1 LEGWQP
7 WLLTLT
13 LRHTAACRLS
23 DLFGVLGKAWGRLT
37 SGREW
42 AAVKRQGVEYIRGY
56 DITHGGNGWHPHIH
70 AVFLFAPGV
79 SDPAAT
85 ARRLLDRWIAAVQSL
100 GGDVVADALD
110 AQPCADAGR
119 AASYACHIAGV
130 WEAVGG
136 VKKDAKRGRTV
147 MDLAA
152 AAVSGDEAAARLWIE
167 YARST
172 RGRRA
177 VVVSR
182 GLSLSDA
189 ADATADAD
197 ADPPDA
203 APPDADAAAVEVVA
217 VIRSHLLRQLDPYLG
232 DALAAAAV
240 SASAAHAV
248 LTRALGPPSP
258 ATWWPPD
265 PDEKGGP

>member
-1 LEGWQP
+1 
-7 WLLTLT
+7 
-13 LRHTAACRLS
+13 
-23 DLFGVLGKAWGRLT
+23 
-37 SGREW
+37 
-42 AAVKRQGVEYIRGY
+42 VKRQGVEYIRGY
-56 DITHGGNGWHPHIH
+56 DITHGENGWHPHIH
-70 AVFLFAPGV
+70 AVFLFGPGV
-79 SDPAAT
+79 ADPSAA
-85 ARRLLDRWIAAVQSL
+85 AGRLLDRWIGAVLSL
-100 GGDVVADALD
+100 GGEVLREALD

-152 AAVSGDEAAARLWIE
+152 AAVGGDESAARLWIE

-189 ADATADAD
+189 DAAAADAD
-197 ADPPDA
+197 ATD
-203 APPDADAAAVEVVA
+203 AVEVVA
-217 VIRSHLLRQLDPYLG
+217 VIRSHLLRRLDPHLG
-232 DALAAAAV
+232 EALAAAVV

-265 PDEKGGP
+265 PDN

>member
-1 LEGWQP
+1 
-7 WLLTLT
+7 
-13 LRHTAACRLS
+13 
-23 DLFGVLGKAWGRLT
+23 
-37 SGREW
+37 
-42 AAVKRQGVEYIRGY
+42 VKRQGVEYIRGY
-56 DITHGGNGWHPHIH
+56 DITHGENGWHPHIH
-70 AVFLFAPGV
+70 AVFLFGPGV
-79 SDPAAT
+79 ADPSAA
-85 ARRLLDRWIAAVQSL
+85 ARRLLDRWIGAVLSL
-100 GGDVVADALD
+100 GGEVLREALD

-130 WEAVGG
+130 WEAVAG
-136 VKKDAKRGRTV
+136 VKKDSQHSRTV

-189 ADATADAD
+189 T
-197 ADPPDA
+197 
-203 APPDADAAAVEVVA
+203 DADAAAADADATDAAAPAAEPVEVVA
-217 VIRSHLLRQLDPYLG
+217 VIRSHLLRRLDPHLG
-232 DALAAAAV
+232 EALAAAAV
-240 SASAAHAV
+240 SASSARAV
-248 LTRALGPPSP
+248 LTRALGPPGP

-265 PDEKGGP
+265 PDN